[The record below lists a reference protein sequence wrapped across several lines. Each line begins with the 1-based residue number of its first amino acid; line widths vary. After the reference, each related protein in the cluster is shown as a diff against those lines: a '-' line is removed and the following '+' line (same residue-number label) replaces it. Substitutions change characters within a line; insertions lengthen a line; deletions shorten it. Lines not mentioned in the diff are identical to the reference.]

1 MALGFGQGKNG
12 HKMPRSKTM
21 DRKIYVE
28 VKVRLIIRADE
39 GVEVSE
45 IIQEMDYNFVDK
57 TGKAD
62 IEDMEIRDFEVTD
75 SK

>member
-1 MALGFGQGKNG
+1 
-12 HKMPRSKTM
+12 M

-28 VKVRLIIRADE
+28 VKVRLIVRADE
-39 GVEVSE
+39 GVSVDE
-45 IIQEMDYNFVDK
+45 IIQEMDYNFTDK

-62 IEDMEIRDFEVTD
+62 IEDMEIKDFEVTD

>member
-1 MALGFGQGKNG
+1 
-12 HKMPRSKTM
+12 M

-39 GVEVSE
+39 GVEVDE
-45 IIQEMDYNFVDK
+45 IIQEMDYNFADQ

>member
-1 MALGFGQGKNG
+1 
-12 HKMPRSKTM
+12 M

-39 GVEVSE
+39 GVEVGQ
-45 IIQEMDYNFVDK
+45 IVNEMEYNFSDT

-62 IEDMEIRDFEVTD
+62 IEDSEVCGFEVTD
-75 SK
+75 RK